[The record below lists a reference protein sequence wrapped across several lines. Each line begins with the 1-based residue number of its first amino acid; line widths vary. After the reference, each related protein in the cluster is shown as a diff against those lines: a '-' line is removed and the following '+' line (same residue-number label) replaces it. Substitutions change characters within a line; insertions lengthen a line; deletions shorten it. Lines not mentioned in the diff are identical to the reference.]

1 MQRTEV
7 PIVGVQVILVLQSSL
22 LVLKE
27 STRRE
32 YAERRSALYVES
44 VLLTFIT
51 NARDSAL
58 KTRPVFHARND
69 SRGVR
74 AALRSSP
81 DSERKRS
88 ILGKNMRGRDM
99 ASILRWHGKQ

>member
-1 MQRTEV
+1 M
-7 PIVGVQVILVLQSSL
+7 GVQVILVLQSSL
-22 LVLKE
+22 LVPKE
-27 STRRE
+27 STRCE
-32 YAERRSALYVES
+32 YAERRSALYVEL

-81 DSERKRS
+81 GSERKRS
-88 ILGKNMRGRDM
+88 TLGKNMSGRDVT
-99 ASILRWHGKQ
+99 SILRWHDKR